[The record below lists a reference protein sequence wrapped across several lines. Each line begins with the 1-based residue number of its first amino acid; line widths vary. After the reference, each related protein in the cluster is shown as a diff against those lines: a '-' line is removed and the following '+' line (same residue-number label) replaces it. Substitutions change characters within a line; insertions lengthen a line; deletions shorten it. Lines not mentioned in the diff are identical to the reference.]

1 MVSLKGQ
8 GKKLEDR
15 RRPLPS
21 KTEQPTTI
29 FSVAEN
35 RSMLTGPCSGDA
47 RLGMRP
53 CESLDENTFCY
64 LRFSKLLF
72 LSLKIS
78 PMCSAVNAGP
88 WCGFTD
94 DTSENA
100 FFLHKILFHSI

>member
-1 MVSLKGQ
+1 
-8 GKKLEDR
+8 
-15 RRPLPS
+15 
-21 KTEQPTTI
+21 
-29 FSVAEN
+29 
-35 RSMLTGPCSGDA
+35 
-47 RLGMRP
+47 MRP

-78 PMCSAVNAGP
+78 PTCSAVNAGP

-100 FFLHKILFHSI
+100 FFYTKYYYSFDLICSTIKNVKTVLTFQALGEQGPPSIRHPQPPSVGSGTSSRAP